1 MQYIFLLLEIAIAF
15 WLVLNI
21 YQSIIAFCRSK
32 HNQEEGIS
40 FLNFLIERLQ
50 ILGRTFVYTIVYAV
64 IAIGIL
70 YIIYEFGLM
79 IFG

>member
-1 MQYIFLLLEIAIAF
+1 MQYIFFLLEIALIF
-15 WLVLNI
+15 WLLLNI
-21 YQSIIAFCRSK
+21 YQSIVAFRRSK
-32 HNQEEGIS
+32 HNQERDIS

-50 ILGRTFVYTIVYAV
+50 ILGRTFAYTIVYAV
-64 IAIGIL
+64 ITIGIL